1 MISLHTSF
9 EYREKE
15 IVDIKFWKR
24 KKKRKEIWNKKNRV
38 LSFMMII
45 LLLFVFGQVHMIEY
59 ITLHNKI
66 ITLLRVY
73 IIKDHH

>member
-1 MISLHTSF
+1 
-9 EYREKE
+9 
-15 IVDIKFWKR
+15 
-24 KKKRKEIWNKKNRV
+24 
-38 LSFMMII
+38 MMII